1 MTADVPVEIDETPLD
16 GEYAHDSSPTLLYAI
31 KQVELAIRSHM
42 DALLRPMGITALQYT
57 ALTVLRRRDGLSSAE
72 LARNSFVT
80 AQTMGEMLSALERRG
95 LVTRRVDPANRRRM
109 LAGLTP
115 EALDLLAEYDASI
128 CGLEEQMLADMSIRQ
143 RRGSA
148 ETLAGGGP
156 PWPSG
161 RAPGAWR
168 VRDSG
173 HGSAAAIRRTCR
185 AR

>member
-1 MTADVPVEIDETPLD
+1 MTADLPDEIDETPFD

-109 LAGLTP
+109 LTSLTP
-115 EALDLLAEYDASI
+115 EALDLLAEYDTSI
-128 CGLEEQMLADMSIRQ
+128 CGLEEQMLADMSVRQ
-143 RRGSA
+143 REAFRGYLGRCRTALA
-148 ETLAGGGP
+148 ETPA
-156 PWPSG
+156 
-161 RAPGAWR
+161 
-168 VRDSG
+168 
-173 HGSAAAIRRTCR
+173 H
-185 AR
+185 